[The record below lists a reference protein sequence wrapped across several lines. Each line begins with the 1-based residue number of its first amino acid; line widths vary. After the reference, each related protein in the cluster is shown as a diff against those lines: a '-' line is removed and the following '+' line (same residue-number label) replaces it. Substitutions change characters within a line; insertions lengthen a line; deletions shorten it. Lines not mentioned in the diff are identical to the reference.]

1 MKYSSNRVTIGRW
14 EVNNILYVW
23 TIAFILKRGKT
34 ACGFPKVQWIRCKGA
49 QKTSEKKKKKEK
61 KKERKKRKGKE
72 RKGKERKKRERIIS
86 FARVAVA
93 TPLMNLLTDRN
104 LLLFPYFIYLRASP
118 MEPF

>member
-1 MKYSSNRVTIGRW
+1 MYGLALSSS
-14 EVNNILYVW
+14 
-23 TIAFILKRGKT
+23 
-34 ACGFPKVQWIRCKGA
+34 KGA
-49 QKTSEKKKKKEK
+49 KQPVVFQKYNGFGVKEHTKQVKKKKKEK